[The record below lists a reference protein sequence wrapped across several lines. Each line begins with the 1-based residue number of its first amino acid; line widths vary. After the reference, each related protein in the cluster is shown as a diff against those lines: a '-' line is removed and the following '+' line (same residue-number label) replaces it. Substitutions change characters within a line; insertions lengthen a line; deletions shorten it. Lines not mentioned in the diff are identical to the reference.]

1 MTRGRN
7 SFFLLVLLA
16 LLQCFAPL
24 LHAHT
29 HGGPAPAGVHLH
41 DLDGLH
47 AVNGMV
53 SDTPSLTAQWHH
65 APVIA
70 MASELRQDCAIE
82 LANAD
87 QPTAPAHWLKQSLA
101 VPSLDPFFSV
111 SPPGGRCCYSHPF
124 SQAPP
129 SAPLVVS

>member
-1 MTRGRN
+1 MSLGRN
-7 SFFLLVLLA
+7 RFFLLMLLA

-29 HGGPAPAGVHLH
+29 HGIPASAGVHLH
-41 DLDGLH
+41 DLDGLY
-47 AVNGMV
+47 AANGTAP
-53 SDTPSLTAQWHH
+53 DTPLLTAQRDD

-82 LANAD
+82 LASAD
-87 QPTAPAHWLKQSLA
+87 QPAAPAHWLKPSFE
-101 VPSLDPFFSV
+101 VPSLV
-111 SPPGGRCCYSHPF
+111 SPLSAPLPGGRCCYSHPF

-129 SAPLVVS
+129 SALS

>member
-1 MTRGRN
+1 MSLGRN
-7 SFFLLVLLA
+7 RFFLLVLLA

-29 HGGPAPAGVHLH
+29 HGIPATVGVHLH
-41 DLDGLH
+41 DLDGLY
-47 AVNGMV
+47 AANDRAP
-53 SDTPSLTAQWHH
+53 DTPRLAAQRDD

-82 LANAD
+82 VAHAD
-87 QPTAPAHWLKQSLA
+87 QPAVPAHWLK
-101 VPSLDPFFSV
+101 PSAEAPLLVYPLSV

-129 SAPLVVS
+129 SALS